1 MHTHTHTHTCTLT
14 YTRCASRKCDT
25 SLNTRTRAYMQ
36 KLATYNEYMYAENER
51 VVDNFMNINPRIYV
65 FVHAHTHAHIHTHT
79 RTHAHMHAHAH

>member
-1 MHTHTHTHTCTLT
+1 
-14 YTRCASRKCDT
+14 
-25 SLNTRTRAYMQ
+25 MQ